1 MGEANL
7 GCRIKANLALVGG
20 SRSRIRPSLSA
31 SDSRQPQFI
40 SRSGPRKMSRQWLGY
55 PEPNEQMTA
64 SLPRIAPQNLASIL
78 LKSTEAQDVVLVDV
92 RRADLTGYMLVGSVN
107 LPAHTF
113 YPSRYTIANMLAS
126 KSRVIFYCASSRGR
140 GPRCA
145 GWMQQVLVERNSKTQ
160 VVVLDGGAKSFVE
173 KYDSDGRLVIRLPD
187 EVTE

>member
-1 MGEANL
+1 MRN
-7 GCRIKANLALVGG
+7 
-20 SRSRIRPSLSA
+20 
-31 SDSRQPQFI
+31 
-40 SRSGPRKMSRQWLGY
+40 
-55 PEPNEQMTA
+55 
-64 SLPRIAPQNLASIL
+64 
-78 LKSTEAQDVVLVDV
+78 TECKQ
-92 RRADLTGYMLVGSVN
+92 GYMLAGSVN

-113 YPSRYTIANMLAS
+113 YPSRYAIADMLAN

-145 GWMQQVLVERNSKTQ
+145 AWMQQVLVERNSKTQ